1 MTKVSFDGYTL
12 LAPIP
17 GFETFL
23 INNCGEVV
31 NQWTSD
37 YRVGLS
43 AYLLDDGSLLRTGQ
57 LSSQA
62 DPAFS
67 GGGTGGRV
75 ERFSWDGELVWAI
88 DWADE
93 TKHHHANIEMMPNG
107 NILLI
112 SWESHSYEEALAMG
126 KNTTN
131 TQTQF
136 GVVLS
141 QRLNLLERRWK
152 CGLVLERLGSLGT
165 GYDPAKPN
173 YGVISENPRKFN
185 IITPVAKV

>member
-1 MTKVSFDGYTL
+1 MRKVYSLAIALSLLSLATAQTTTVGVFTNGESSFDGYTL
-12 LAPIP
+12 LAPMP

-93 TKHHHANIEMMPNG
+93 TKHHHHDIE
-107 NILLI
+107 
-112 SWESHSYEEALAMG
+112 
-126 KNTTN
+126 
-131 TQTQF
+131 
-136 GVVLS
+136 
-141 QRLNLLERRWK
+141 
-152 CGLVLERLGSLGT
+152 
-165 GYDPAKPN
+165 
-173 YGVISENPRKFN
+173 
-185 IITPVAKV
+185 